1 METLTIGVSGNKLA
15 NKDFFSK
22 SDPYLVISRPV
33 PGGWNPLRS
42 SETIKDNLNPVWR
55 NFVLNGM
62 ELPRNGDKFRF
73 EVFDDDG
80 RHGRD
85 SSDDSIG
92 VGYFS
97 IEQLEEA
104 FHSRVPLTIRDKIW
118 GKDSGQLIIT
128 ELKKSESSSV
138 STYPLNKSLSQ
149 STSTTSKILFTSGA
163 SSAGGFVV
171 PGRI

>member
-73 EVFDDDG
+73 EF
-80 RHGRD
+80 
-85 SSDDSIG
+85 
-92 VGYFS
+92 
-97 IEQLEEA
+97 
-104 FHSRVPLTIRDKIW
+104 P
-118 GKDSGQLIIT
+118 KDS
-128 ELKKSESSSV
+128 
-138 STYPLNKSLSQ
+138 
-149 STSTTSKILFTSGA
+149 
-163 SSAGGFVV
+163 
-171 PGRI
+171 